1 MEAFN
6 LCAPFEVGQAYWMVI
21 GVAVLAIVGI
31 VLMRVPS
38 HDAIKAHHRAAVTAR
53 TREILMASG
62 ELRPKS
68 AVSSPTAEEG
78 GGTPR
83 VGQSSLVEA
92 PADHDVNGVDDP
104 DGADGA
110 AGAVSL
116 TLDGVHTDP
125 PIELTDDDPAANNL
139 VLNGVAPGSLE
150 FEV

>member
-21 GVAVLAIVGI
+21 GVAVLTIVGI

-92 PADHDVNGVDDP
+92 PADHDADGV
-104 DGADGA
+104 DGA

-116 TLDGVHTDP
+116 TLNGVHTDP

-139 VLNGVAPGSLE
+139 VLNGVVPGSLE